1 MHICTTAP
9 ILFKQ
14 TMNQLTS
21 SAANFKTAVNG
32 VLSGT
37 LNLKY
42 NHANESLC
50 NNGGKKKT
58 LCRKCYYREWV
69 VQKQST
75 TVAYYMKHNT
85 V

>member
-50 NNGGKKKT
+50 NNWGKKKKKPCVESVT
-58 LCRKCYYREWV
+58 IENGLSRNKA
-69 VQKQST
+69 QQ
-75 TVAYYMKHNT
+75 
-85 V
+85 